1 MANSVE
7 RTLPPLD
14 LTGSSSQVAERW
26 RQWKRSY
33 QYYVDGK
40 GITNPSRKKA
50 QLLHLAGMEV
60 QDIYEDLPDP
70 GPLNA
75 DQDNEYVVC
84 LRTLDA
90 HFRTEENVPYERHV
104 FRQLTPTKEETAD
117 KFLVRLRKQA
127 RHCNF
132 GATLEENLRDQ
143 LIEKLSDVELKK
155 KLLEVNNITLEAAMD
170 KVRKWEA
177 SREQASQMVTPNQES
192 GAGTNAVEENP
203 GRGTK
208 GKRVCFNCG
217 KEGHFAQSKT
227 CPARGRKCNKC
238 GKYGHYAS
246 CCKGGRSLK
255 SGKQGTTQQRE
266 CRQQRHGKGGQT
278 NQVEDRCKQSGEDHT
293 FAFTIEEQTCAMH
306 NSTEPVISVKIG
318 GISRDVL
325 IDSGSASN
333 LISKDTL
340 QELEYQMLKIELKPC
355 TKRLYAYGGREL
367 GVQGQFHS
375 EVSVSKA
382 NVAANFIVVDS
393 GRCLLGYSTATDLG
407 ILRVDPM
414 GTLGTGNCNTVD
426 DTLLGEL
433 KAKYPSVFQGI
444 GKLKDYRLKLHI
456 DPSVTPVVQ
465 KMRRVPFSIKDKVTT
480 KVNEL
485 LEKDIIEKVEGPT
498 VWVSPVVVAPKPSGD
513 IRLCV
518 DMRRANEAIIR
529 ERLPIPTIDEVLES
543 LNGSGVFSKLDL
555 RWGFHQIELDPESR
569 DITAFATHDGIF
581 RYKRLSFGVNAAPE
595 KYQHIITQSMA
606 GLQGVANIADDLIVH
621 GRDTEEHDKNL
632 HGVLQRL
639 SEKQLTL
646 NAEKCTFRMSKVV
659 FMGLLLSKHGVG
671 PTKEKVR
678 AVAEASQPQT
688 PSEVRSFLGLVGFS
702 ARFIPDFATTA
713 DPVRK
718 LARKGEPFVW
728 GEKQEQSFQRLKS
741 QVASAPVLAYFDK
754 DMPTRVIA
762 DASPVGLGAVLVQEK
777 NGESRAV
784 CYASR
789 SLSQVERRYSQTE
802 KEALALVWACERF
815 HLYLYGLPQF
825 DLVTDHEALKVIYS
839 RKSKPSA
846 RIERWVLRLQP
857 YNYRVCYVPSRKNIA
872 DALSRLTKIPASSQS
887 IEDDEFVRMI
897 ALHAVPVALRIKE
910 IERVSVQDSELQAV
924 RNCLI

>member
-1 MANSVE
+1 M
-7 RTLPPLD
+7 
-14 LTGSSSQVAERW
+14 
-26 RQWKRSY
+26 
-33 QYYVDGK
+33 
-40 GITNPSRKKA
+40 
-50 QLLHLAGMEV
+50 
-60 QDIYEDLPDP
+60 
-70 GPLNA
+70 
-75 DQDNEYVVC
+75 
-84 LRTLDA
+84 
-90 HFRTEENVPYERHV
+90 
-104 FRQLTPTKEETAD
+104 
-117 KFLVRLRKQA
+117 
-127 RHCNF
+127 
-132 GATLEENLRDQ
+132 
-143 LIEKLSDVELKK
+143 
-155 KLLEVNNITLEAAMD
+155 
-170 KVRKWEA
+170 
-177 SREQASQMVTPNQES
+177 
-192 GAGTNAVEENP
+192 
-203 GRGTK
+203 
-208 GKRVCFNCG
+208 
-217 KEGHFAQSKT
+217 
-227 CPARGRKCNKC
+227 
-238 GKYGHYAS
+238 
-246 CCKGGRSLK
+246 
-255 SGKQGTTQQRE
+255 
-266 CRQQRHGKGGQT
+266 
-278 NQVEDRCKQSGEDHT
+278 
-293 FAFTIEEQTCAMH
+293 
-306 NSTEPVISVKIG
+306 
-318 GISRDVL
+318 
-325 IDSGSASN
+325 
-333 LISKDTL
+333 
-340 QELEYQMLKIELKPC
+340 
-355 TKRLYAYGGREL
+355 TKRLYAYGGRAL
-367 GVQGQFHS
+367 GVEGQFHS

-393 GRCLLGYSTATDLG
+393 GRCYLGYSTATDLG

-518 DMRRANEAIIR
+518 DMRRANEAIIW

-659 FMGLLLSKHGVG
+659 FMDLLLSKHGVG

-678 AVAEASQPQT
+678 AIAEASQPQT
-688 PSEVRSFLGLVGFS
+688 PSEVRSFLGLIGFS

-713 DPVRK
+713 DPLRK

-728 GEKQEQSFQRLKS
+728 GVKQEQSFQRLKS
-741 QVASAPVLAYFDK
+741 QVASAPALAYFDK
-754 DMPTRVIA
+754 DMPTRAIA

-784 CYASR
+784 C
-789 SLSQVERRYSQTE
+789 
-802 KEALALVWACERF
+802 
-815 HLYLYGLPQF
+815 
-825 DLVTDHEALKVIYS
+825 
-839 RKSKPSA
+839 
-846 RIERWVLRLQP
+846 
-857 YNYRVCYVPSRKNIA
+857 
-872 DALSRLTKIPASSQS
+872 
-887 IEDDEFVRMI
+887 
-897 ALHAVPVALRIKE
+897 
-910 IERVSVQDSELQAV
+910 
-924 RNCLI
+924 